1 MPGAGLGS
9 NISGTIIRND
19 IADVLDPFSF
29 VLSRGGFIGE
39 RICPYYGVRNRF
51 GEFPKK
57 LLTNFLKRVETKRME
72 DGTLNRIATSIGT
85 TQYTTR
91 PFGLEYPID
100 HLQEDTYRGIWNME
114 LDGINMLQDVM
125 AREYEIHIAD
135 LVQRASSYDGD
146 DATWRIHTVSK
157 PWNDP
162 DALILD
168 DIEDAMLKR
177 DKKVPEANCLIVS
190 KRLYRQFSRNNQILG
205 RISSHGA
212 GVSEMPSN
220 VTMSR
225 LADLFNVEYI
235 LIGKGYYDDSKEL
248 STDSED
254 DDTDDIGYKNINLNN
269 IWRDDVA
276 ELGWILPPGQKVTF
290 QAPVFGYTLV
300 WERGPGGRGEV
311 IDMYQEPRRNGRV
324 YRIQKNY
331 EVKLVGN
338 RATTQLRGLWQDPQ

>member
-1 MPGAGLGS
+1 MPGAGLGA

-19 IADVLDPFSF
+19 IADVLDPFSD
-29 VLSRGGFIGE
+29 VLSRNGFIGE

-57 LLTNFLKRVETKRME
+57 LLTNFLKRVEIKRME
-72 DGTLNRIATSIGT
+72 DGTLNRIATSIGM

-100 HLQEDTYRGIWNME
+100 HLQEETYRGVWNME
-114 LDGINMLQDVM
+114 IEGINMLQDVM
-125 AREYEIHIAD
+125 AREYEIHIAE
-135 LVQRASSYDGD
+135 LVQKKEFYDTN
-146 DATWRIHTVSK
+146 AWQVHTVTT

-168 DIEDAMLKR
+168 DIEAAMLKR
-177 DKKVPEANCLIVS
+177 DKRVPDANCLIVS
-190 KRLYRQFSRNNQILG
+190 KRLFRQFSRNNQILA
-205 RISSHGA
+205 RISSSGA

-220 VTMSR
+220 VTTTR
-225 LADLFNVEYI
+225 LCDLFNVEYI
-235 LIGKGYYDDSKEL
+235 LVGKGYYDDSKEL
-248 STDSED
+248 STDSLD
-254 DDTDDIGYKNINLNN
+254 DGTDDIGYKNLNLNN
-269 IWRDDVA
+269 IWKDDVA
-276 ELGWILPPGQKVTF
+276 ELGWILPPGAKPTF
-290 QAPVFGYTLV
+290 RKPVFGYTLV

-311 IDMYQEPRRNGRV
+311 IDMYPEPRRNGRV

-338 RATTQLRGLWQDPQ
+338 LATTQLRGLWQDPQ